1 MGIIRV
7 GRTNPKT
14 VGVESKAV
22 VSDRAVEVEAAPAAD
37 PREVRLAQIK
47 AMPEQEQLALLVGEG
62 FEEEAKALSEKLSSA
77 EVPQEEVHQEEAP
90 QEEAEAA
97 PEEEKP
103 EEEKPEPKKPGSKKG
118 KK

>member
-22 VSDRAVEVEAAPAAD
+22 ASNSAVEVEAAPAAD

-62 FEEEAKALSEKLSSA
+62 FEEEAKVLSEKLSSA
-77 EVPQEEVHQEEAP
+77 EVPQEEVP

-103 EEEKPEPKKPGSKKG
+103 QEEKPEPKKPGSKKG

>member
-77 EVPQEEVHQEEAP
+77 EVPQEE
-90 QEEAEAA
+90 AEAA

>member
-1 MGIIRV
+1 MGTIRV

-14 VGVESKAV
+14 FGTESNAV
-22 VSDRAVEVEAAPAAD
+22 VGDRAVEVEAAPAAG
-37 PREVRLAQIK
+37 PREVRLAQIM

-77 EVPQEEVHQEEAP
+77 EVPQEEAP

-103 EEEKPEPKKPGSKKG
+103 EEKKPEPKKPGSKKG

>member
-47 AMPEQEQLALLVGEG
+47 AMPEQEQLAILVGEG

-77 EVPQEEVHQEEAP
+77 EVPQEEAP